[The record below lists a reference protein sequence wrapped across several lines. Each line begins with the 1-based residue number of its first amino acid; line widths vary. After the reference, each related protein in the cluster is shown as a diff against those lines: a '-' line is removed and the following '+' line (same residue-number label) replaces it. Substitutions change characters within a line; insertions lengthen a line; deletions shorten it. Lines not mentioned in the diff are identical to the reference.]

1 MPEVLQMTLRTFS
14 TKIWGCWVKQHQQIL
29 GLSLLPTGDLVAYQL
44 FASHWTF
51 IWPPKVCL
59 RLHAALVFLF
69 HVQKMFI
76 NVVFACRLLLP
87 VWSFKASLALFFW
100 RAWPA
105 STLKATTLTCVC
117 CIVSN
122 AAICLA
128 IDKTTFWQIYR
139 CTRVRCYWCRRNP
152 PNYGYASRFVR
163 KKCTFY
169 IQISVPVSFP
179 PICMTNWTLYI
190 FTGCT
195 MLPQNWVFQS
205 ILVLFRISVV
215 LFYLVQRK
223 GKKEITES

>member
-1 MPEVLQMTLRTFS
+1 MTA
-14 TKIWGCWVKQHQQIL
+14 K
-29 GLSLLPTGDLVAYQL
+29 SLLAPACR
-44 FASHWTF
+44 AS
-51 IWPPKVCL
+51 V
-59 RLHAALVFLF
+59 LF

-87 VWSFKASLALFFW
+87 VWSFKASLVLFFW

-128 IDKTTFWQIYR
+128 IDKTTFWKIYP

-152 PNYGYASRFVR
+152 PNYGYASRFVH

-179 PICMTNWTLYI
+179 PICMTN
-190 FTGCT
+190 
-195 MLPQNWVFQS
+195 
-205 ILVLFRISVV
+205 
-215 LFYLVQRK
+215 
-223 GKKEITES
+223 